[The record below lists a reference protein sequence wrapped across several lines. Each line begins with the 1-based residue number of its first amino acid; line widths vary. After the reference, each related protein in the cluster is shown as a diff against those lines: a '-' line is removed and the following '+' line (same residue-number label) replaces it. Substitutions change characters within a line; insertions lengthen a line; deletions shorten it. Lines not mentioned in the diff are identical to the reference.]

1 MSAREDALWQSK
13 KATVR
18 CQLKQCLAP
27 PGACVLCLLTHTHTL
42 LLLLRSGRP
51 VQPARLEG
59 LEAFEVDD
67 SSVLFDV
74 ITSCRVVGGGAPKLG
89 GWLLSADGDSVASFG
104 ECLKS

>member
-1 MSAREDALWQSK
+1 M
-13 KATVR
+13 
-18 CQLKQCLAP
+18 
-27 PGACVLCLLTHTHTL
+27 
-42 LLLLRSGRP
+42 LLRSGRP